1 MMDEK
6 NEKKAQDPVTEENA
20 EQGNALA
27 TSARKGR
34 WWKRVGIGFVAFLL
48 LLVVGLGLLV
58 GTTPGLH
65 LLLNTAARVVPG
77 LDIASVSGG
86 WRDLTLKN
94 VSYQMPGVA
103 VKSEEFHL
111 SLALACLRKS
121 QLCINDLS
129 ANRIDVVV
137 DTKALPAAIEP
148 PPPSTPVTEIS
159 APFPISLRQ
168 LTLSNLQVTVDDTAV
183 SLSEFRTGMQWEGR
197 ALTLLPTKI
206 SALLVALP
214 KTPVDVLEDGKV
226 TAAEMAAVIKET
238 AANVRD
244 AAEQGSSQ
252 TLHIDNALAAN
263 NTVAAAT
270 TTTPIPMASTSK
282 TDSTSDKPAVPEQSL
297 GERLSELF
305 SKPLLPDLPQF
316 TLPLDLNIVEI
327 HGEQLRLTGDQDI
340 LINNLFVQAST
351 QQQHLRLDKLIV
363 QSPQGGLNVRGEATL
378 SESWPVSLTAN
389 GVLNVDPIKG
399 EKLKLTVEGGLREQ
413 LNVALNLSGP
423 QRAQL
428 DLQTKLA
435 EAGLPLALT
444 LQTERVRWPLTGA
457 TQYQADNVR
466 LRFNGKA
473 TDYALSL
480 RGDLSGADI
489 PPATLLLDGKGNEQ
503 QFTLSRLRLAALQG
517 NADLTALID
526 WSKAISWRS
535 ELLLN
540 GINTAKQ
547 WPEWPAKID
556 GKITT
561 RGSVYGG
568 SWQLQ
573 VPELRL
579 DGNVKAN
586 KLTAR
591 GELRGNA
598 AGQWTIPALNLAL
611 GRNQLNVKG
620 DLSDK
625 WQLDADI
632 NAPSLDGMLPGLA
645 GRAIGTLKLRGNLR
659 EPQVLAD
666 ITASGLRWQAMTISS
681 VRVEGDVR
689 SEQQIQGKLA
699 VRLEALKQ
707 DGLNIAL
714 LTLDASGNEK
724 QHQLRLNMQGEPVAG
739 QLALS
744 GSFDRQEQRWRGT
757 LNNTRFDTP
766 VGEWRLTQDM
776 ALDYLNAQQKITIG
790 THCWRNPNAELCVP
804 KAIEAGPSGQASI
817 RLNRFDLA
825 MLKPFLTSDTV
836 LAGTFTGGADISWQ
850 AGQGLP
856 QAKVSLVGNGVS
868 VRQQMQ
874 GNTLPIDFDTFTLN
888 AGLDRGRAQLGWL
901 MAIRENGRFSGDI
914 QVTDPQGRR
923 NLGGNVTIN
932 NISLALL
939 NPALSK
945 GEKAAG
951 ILNANLRLAG
961 DAARPQIFG
970 QMVLERLDI
979 DGNWMPVD
987 LTNGRLAVNFSGM
1000 SSTLQG
1006 FLKTDNGQLN
1016 LGGNADWSQP
1026 DAWRARIAAKGQ
1038 KLRVTIPPMAR
1049 LDVSPDIVFEATPQ
1063 LFALNGSVS
1072 IPWAR
1077 IVVKDMPE
1085 SAVAVS
1091 SDEVML
1097 DAQRQ
1102 PLKKASA
1109 AIPINSNLTIRVGND
1124 VQLDAFGLAARLQGD
1139 LKMVQDERGLG
1150 LNGQIDIPSG
1160 RFKAYGQ
1167 DLIVRKGLILFS
1179 GPPDQPI
1186 LNIEAIRNPDNTAND
1201 VTAGVRVTGMA
1212 ATPKLEVFSDPAMS
1226 QQEALSYLLRGQGL
1240 DSGGADSSAMT
1251 SMLVGL
1257 GVAQSGQVV
1266 GKIGEAFG
1274 VSNLALDTQGV
1285 GDNSQ
1290 VVVSGYVLPGLQVKY
1305 GVGIFDSL
1313 ATLTLR
1319 YRLMPKLYL
1328 EAVSGISQ
1336 ALDVLYQFE
1345 F

>member
-6 NEKKAQDPVTEENA
+6 NEKKAQDPVTEENVA
-20 EQGNALA
+20 QDNAPP
-27 TSARKGR
+27 TPARKGR
-34 WWKRVGIGFVAFLL
+34 WWKKVGIGLVAFLL
-48 LLVVGLGLLV
+48 LLVVGVGLLV

-94 VSYQMPGVA
+94 VSYEMPGVT
-103 VKSEEFHL
+103 VKIDEFHL
-111 SLALACLRKS
+111 SLALGCLRKS

-137 DTKALPAAIEP
+137 DSTALSVAAEP

-159 APFPISLRQ
+159 TPFPISLRQ
-168 LTLSNLQVTVDDTAV
+168 LTLSNVQVTVDDTAI
-183 SLSEFRTGMQWEGR
+183 SLGEFRTGMQWKGR

-226 TAAEMAAVIKET
+226 TAAEMASVVKET
-238 AANVRD
+238 VQSVRET
-244 AAEQGSSQ
+244 AEQGTSQ

-270 TTTPIPMASTSK
+270 TMTPTALTSK
-282 TDSTSDKPAVPEQSL
+282 TDSTSDKLAVPEQPL
-297 GERLSELF
+297 VERLSELF

-340 LINNLFVQAST
+340 LINNLFLQAST
-351 QQQHLRLDKLIV
+351 QQQHWRLDKLVV

-378 SESWPVSLTAN
+378 SDSWPVSLTAN
-389 GVLNVDPIKG
+389 GVLNVDPLKG
-399 EKLKLTVEGGLREQ
+399 EKLKLTVDGGLREQ

-428 DLQTKLA
+428 ELQTQLA

-457 TQYQADNVR
+457 TQYQADNVK

-480 RGDLSGADI
+480 HGDLSGAEI
-489 PPATLLLDGKGNEQ
+489 PPATLLLDGKGSEQ

-517 NADLTALID
+517 NADLSALID

-535 ELLLN
+535 ELVLN

-547 WPEWPAKID
+547 WPEWPAKVD

-632 NAPSLDGMLPGLA
+632 NAPSLDGILPGLA
-645 GRAIGTLKLRGNLR
+645 GRAIGALKLRGNLR
-659 EPQVLAD
+659 EPQMLAD
-666 ITASGLRWQAMTISS
+666 ITASGLRWQAMAISS

-689 SEQQIQGKLA
+689 AEQQIQGKLT

-707 DGLNIAL
+707 EEGLNIAL

-724 QHQLRLNMQGEPVAG
+724 QHQLRLNMQGEPIAG

-825 MLKPFLTSDTV
+825 MLKPFLTADTV

-868 VRQQMQ
+868 VRQQMR

-914 QVTDPQGRR
+914 QVTDPRGRR
-923 NLGGNVTIN
+923 NLGGSVTIN
-932 NISLALL
+932 TISLALL

-961 DAARPQIFG
+961 NAARPQLFG
-970 QMVLERLDI
+970 QMVLERVDI

-1016 LGGNADWSQP
+1016 LGGNADWSRP
-1026 DAWRARIAAKGQ
+1026 GAWRARIAAKGQ

-1049 LDVSPDIVFEATPQ
+1049 LDVSPDMVFEATPQ

-1077 IVVKDMPE
+1077 IMVKDMPE

-1102 PLKKASA
+1102 PPKKVSA
-1109 AIPINSNLTIRVGND
+1109 AIPINSNLTIRIGND

-1201 VTAGVRVTGMA
+1201 VIAGVRVTGMA
-1212 ATPKLEVFSDPAMS
+1212 TTPKLEVFSDPAMS

>member
-1 MMDEK
+1 ML
-6 NEKKAQDPVTEENA
+6 
-20 EQGNALA
+20 AL
-27 TSARKGR
+27 
-34 WWKRVGIGFVAFLL
+34 V
-48 LLVVGLGLLV
+48 LLV

-65 LLLNTAARVVPG
+65 LLLNGASRFVPG

-86 WRDLTLKN
+86 WRDLTLKD
-94 VSYQMPGVA
+94 VSYQMPGVT
-103 VKSEEFHL
+103 VKAEQFHL
-111 SLALACLRKS
+111 SLALGCLRKS

-129 ANRIDVVV
+129 AKNIDVVV
-137 DTKALPAAIEP
+137 DTAALPATE
-148 PPPSTPVTEIS
+148 TPVEPSEPLTELS
-159 APFPISLRQ
+159 APFPISLNA
-168 LTLSNLQVTVDDTAV
+168 LTLDNVNVTLDDTAI
-183 SLSEFRTGMQWEGR
+183 SLGSFRTGMQWEGR
-197 ALTLLPTKI
+197 ALSLLPTKV

-214 KTPVDVLEDGKV
+214 KTPIDVLEDGKI
-226 TAAEMAAVIKET
+226 TASDVADVVKET
-238 AANVRD
+238 AATVRD
-244 AAEQGSSQ
+244 AVENGNSQ
-252 TLHIDNALAAN
+252 TIQIDKTL
-263 NTVAAAT
+263 TVAPSQPRTTQTERSTNGAT
-270 TTTPIPMASTSK
+270 ATQ
-282 TDSTSDKPAVPEQSL
+282 EQSL
-297 GERLSELF
+297 GERLTELF

-316 TLPLDLNIVEI
+316 TLPLDLTIADI

-340 LINNLFVQAST
+340 LISDLIIQAST
-351 QQQHLRLDKLIV
+351 QNQHLQLDRLIV

-378 SESWPVSLTAN
+378 SENWPVSLSAN
-389 GVLNVDPIKG
+389 GVLNVAPLKG
-399 EKLKLTVEGGLREQ
+399 EKLKLTVTGGLREQ
-413 LNVALNLSGP
+413 LDVMLNLSGP

-428 DLQTKLA
+428 TLQTELA
-435 EAGLPLALT
+435 EAGLPLTLT
-444 LQTERVRWPLTGA
+444 LETAQVRWPLVGE
-457 TQYQADNVR
+457 TQYQANDIR
-466 LRFNGKA
+466 LRFNGKM

-480 RGDLSGADI
+480 RGEVRGADL
-489 PPATLLLDGKGNEQ
+489 PLATLLLDGKGNVEQ
-503 QFTLSRLRLAALQG
+503 FNLSRLRIAALQG
-517 NADLTALID
+517 NADLSAVVD
-526 WSKAISWRS
+526 WSQAISWRS
-535 ELLLN
+535 ELLIN

-547 WPEWPAKID
+547 WPEWPAKVD
-556 GKITT
+556 GKIAI
-561 RGSVYGG
+561 RGSIYGG

-579 DGNVKAN
+579 DGNVKEN

-598 AGQWTIPALNLAL
+598 AGQWNIPGINLAL

-632 NAPSLDGMLPGLA
+632 NAPGLNGILPGLA
-645 GRAIGTLKLRGNLR
+645 GRVLGNLKLRGKLN
-659 EPQVLAD
+659 EPQILAD
-666 ITASGLRWQAMTISS
+666 LTASGLRWQTMTIGQIK
-681 VRVEGDVR
+681 VDGNIR
-689 SEQQIQGKLA
+689 SESSSSIAQIAGKLA
-699 VRLEALKQ
+699 VRLEQLRQ
-707 DGLNIAL
+707 DGLSIGL
-714 LTLDASGNEK
+714 LTLNADGNEK
-724 QHQLRLNMQGEPVAG
+724 QHQLQLNLEGEPVSG

-744 GSFDRQEQRWRGT
+744 GSFDRQAQRWRGS
-757 LNNTRFDTP
+757 LSNIRFDTP
-766 VGEWRLTQDM
+766 VGEWRLTQNM
-776 ALDYLNAQQKITIG
+776 ALDYQNAQQKISIG

-804 KAIEAGPSGQASI
+804 KTIEAGPSGQASI

-825 MLKPFLTSDTV
+825 MVKPFLGADTA
-836 LAGTFTGGADISWQ
+836 LEGTVSGGAEFSWQ
-850 AGQGLP
+850 ADQGLP
-856 QAKVSLVGNGVS
+856 QAKITLVGNNVN
-868 VRQQMQ
+868 VKQQVQ
-874 GNTLPIDFDTFTLN
+874 GNALPVTFDTFTLN
-888 AGLDRGRAQLGWL
+888 AGLDRGRAQLGWV
-901 MAIRENGRFSGDI
+901 MAIRDNGRFSGDI
-914 QVTDPQGRR
+914 YVTDPQGRR
-923 NLGGNVTIN
+923 NLGGNVAIN
-932 NISLALL
+932 SLSLTML
-939 NPALSK
+939 KPILRK
-945 GEKAAG
+945 GEKAEG
-951 ILNANLRLAG
+951 TLNANLRLAG
-961 DAARPQIFG
+961 NAERPQVFG
-970 QMVLERLDI
+970 QMALERLDV
-979 DGNWMPVD
+979 DGSWMPID
-987 LTNGRLAVNFSGM
+987 LTTGRLALSFNGM

-1038 KLRVTIPPMAR
+1038 RIRVTVPPTAR

-1063 LFALNGSVS
+1063 LFALNGSVG

-1085 SAVAVS
+1085 SAVDVS
-1091 SDEVML
+1091 SDEVLL

-1102 PLKKASA
+1102 PLEKASA
-1109 AIPINSNLTIRVGND
+1109 SIPINSNLVIRVGND
-1124 VQLDAFGLAARLQGD
+1124 VRLDAFGLVARLQGD
-1139 LKMVQDERGLG
+1139 LKMVQDARGLG

-1167 DLIVRKGLILFS
+1167 DLIVRKGQILFS

-1186 LNIEAIRNPDNTAND
+1186 LNIEAIRNPDSTENN

-1212 ATPKLEVFSDPAMS
+1212 STPKLEIFSDPAMS

-1251 SMLVGL
+1251 SALVGL

-1328 EAVSGISQ
+1328 EAVSGINQ

>member
-1 MMDEK
+1 M
-6 NEKKAQDPVTEENA
+6 TEEMKENK
-20 EQGNALA
+20 
-27 TSARKGR
+27 TSTHDGDAAREVSTK
-34 WWKRVGIGFVAFLL
+34 KRGKWLKRLGIGISAFLL
-48 LLVVGLGLLV
+48 LSLISLVLLV
-58 GTTPGLH
+58 GTTSGLH
-65 LLLNTAARVVPG
+65 LLLNGAARFVPG
-77 LDIASVSGG
+77 LDIAQVSGG
-86 WRDLTLKN
+86 WRDLTLRQ
-94 VSYQMPGVA
+94 VSYHMPGVTVRA
-103 VKSEEFHL
+103 GEFHL
-111 SLALACLRKS
+111 SLATGCLRKS

-129 ANRIDVVV
+129 AKDVDVTV
-137 DTKALPAAIEP
+137 DTTALPATETPPASGEP
-148 PPPSTPVTEIS
+148 LTALS
-159 APFPISLRQ
+159 APFPISLSQ
-168 LTLSNLQVTVDDTAV
+168 LTLDNVKITVDDTAI
-183 SLSEFRTGMQWEGR
+183 SLASLRTGMQWRER

-226 TAAEMAAVIKET
+226 TAAEVAAVVKET
-238 AANVRD
+238 
-244 AAEQGSSQ
+244 
-252 TLHIDNALAAN
+252 T
-263 NTVAAAT
+263 NTVRESIENGASQEIEIAKKRSVSPASPPLKTASQET
-270 TTTPIPMASTSK
+270 TQ
-282 TDSTSDKPAVPEQSL
+282 PEEAPL

-316 TLPLDLNIVEI
+316 TLPLDVTITDI
-327 HGEQLRLTGDQDI
+327 HAQQLRLTGDQDI
-340 LINNLFVQAST
+340 LISDLMMQAST
-351 QQQHLRLDKLIV
+351 QNQHLRLDRLVV

-378 SESWPVSLTAN
+378 SENWPVSLSAN
-389 GVLNVDPIKG
+389 GVLNVDPLKG
-399 EKLKLTVEGGLREQ
+399 EKLKLTVDGGLREQ

-428 DLQTKLA
+428 TAQTKLA

-444 LQTERVRWPLTGA
+444 LESAQVRWPLTGEA
-457 TQYQADNVR
+457 QYQANDLRV
-466 LRFNGKA
+466 RFNGKA

-480 RGDLSGADI
+480 RSDIRATDLPS
-489 PPATLLLDGKGNEQ
+489 ATLLLDGKGNVQ
-503 QFTLSRLRLAALQG
+503 QFNLTRLRVAVLQG
-517 NADLTALID
+517 NADLSALVD

-535 ELLLN
+535 ELLLK
-540 GINTAKQ
+540 GINTAQQ
-547 WPEWPAKID
+547 WSEWPAKVD

-579 DGNVKAN
+579 DGNVKEN

-598 AGQWTIPALNLAL
+598 AGQWQIPGLNLAL
-611 GRNQLNVKG
+611 GRNQLNING
-620 DLSDK
+620 ELSDQ
-625 WQLDADI
+625 WRLDADL
-632 NAPSLDGMLPGLA
+632 NAPALTGILPGLA
-645 GRAIGTLKLRGNLR
+645 GRALGTLRLRGNLR
-659 EPQVLAD
+659 EPQILAD
-666 ITASGLRWQAMTISS
+666 LTASGLRWQTMTISQIK
-681 VRVEGDVR
+681 VDADVR
-689 SEQQIQGKLA
+689 SGQPSAAPSSPTGQVAGKLA
-699 VRLEALKQ
+699 VRVEQLRQ
-707 DGLNIAL
+707 DSLNIGL
-714 LTLDASGNEK
+714 LTLNAEGNEQ
-724 QHQLRLNMQGEPVAG
+724 QHQLRLNLQGEPVAG

-744 GSFDRQEQRWRGT
+744 GSFDRQAQRWRGS
-757 LNNTRFDTP
+757 LSNTRFDTP
-766 VGEWRLTQDM
+766 VGEWNLTQAI
-776 ALDYLNAQQKITIG
+776 ALDYQHAQQKVSIG
-790 THCWRNPNAELCVP
+790 THCWRNPNAGLCVP
-804 KAIEAGPSGQASI
+804 QTIEIGPSGQAAI

-825 MLKPFLTSDTV
+825 MLKPFLSEDTV
-836 LAGTFTGGADISWQ
+836 LAGTFSGGADVSWQ
-850 AGQGLP
+850 ADQDLP
-856 QAKVSLVGNGVS
+856 QAKITLVGNNVN
-868 VRQQMQ
+868 VRQQVQ
-874 GNTLPIDFDTFTLN
+874 GNTLPVAFDTFTLN

-901 MAIRENGRFSGDI
+901 MAIRDNGRFSGDI
-914 QVTDPQGRR
+914 QITDPQGQR

-932 NISLALL
+932 ALSLALL
-939 NPALSK
+939 NPILRT
-945 GEKAAG
+945 GEKAEG
-951 ILNANLRLAG
+951 MLSANLRLAG
-961 DAARPQIFG
+961 NAQQPQIFG
-970 QMVLERLDI
+970 QMALERVDI
-979 DGNWMPVD
+979 DGSWMPID
-987 LTNGRLAVNFSGM
+987 LTTGRLAVSFNGM

-1038 KLRVTIPPMAR
+1038 RLRVTLPPTAR

-1085 SAVAVS
+1085 SAVGVS

-1102 PLKKASA
+1102 PLEKASA

-1124 VQLDAFGLAARLQGD
+1124 VRLDAFGLIARLQGD
-1139 LKMVQDERGLG
+1139 LNMVQDERGLG

-1179 GPPDQPI
+1179 GPPDQPV
-1186 LNIEAIRNPDNTAND
+1186 LNIEAIRNPDNTEDD
-1201 VTAGVRVTGMA
+1201 VTVGVRVTGMA
-1212 ATPKLEVFSDPAMS
+1212 STPKLDVFSDPTMS

-1240 DSGGADSSAMT
+1240 ESSGADSAAMT